1 MRHQGIER
9 RKKLKDEIKAFPLL
23 VKIHRG
29 EKIEKKQHGRKRP
42 REENNIES

>member
-1 MRHQGIER
+1 MRYQGIER
-9 RKKLKDEIKAFPLL
+9 RKKLKDEMKMFPLM

-29 EKIEKKQHGRKRP
+29 EKIEKKQYGRKRP

>member
-1 MRHQGIER
+1 MRHKGIER

-29 EKIEKKQHGRKRP
+29 EIEEADRKRVGKKDNLKP
-42 REENNIES
+42 

>member
-1 MRHQGIER
+1 MRYQGIER

-29 EKIEKKQHGRKRP
+29 EKIEETDRKRVGKKDNP
-42 REENNIES
+42 KS

>member
-1 MRHQGIER
+1 MRLPGIER

-29 EKIEKKQHGRKRP
+29 EKIEEADRKTAGKK
-42 REENNIES
+42 NNSKP